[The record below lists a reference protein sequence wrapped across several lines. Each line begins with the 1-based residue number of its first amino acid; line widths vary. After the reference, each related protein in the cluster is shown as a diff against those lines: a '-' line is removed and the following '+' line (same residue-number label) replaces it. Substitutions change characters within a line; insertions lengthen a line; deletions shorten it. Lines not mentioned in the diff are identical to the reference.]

1 MDDISVL
8 ILAKNEAE
16 NIRACIESCR
26 PFAAEVVVID
36 DFSDD
41 DTAQIAEECGARV
54 VRRALNGDWGAQKTF
69 AVQQAAC
76 PWIFVIDADERCTP
90 ELAGEIRKAANAG
103 EQTAYRVTRLNHF
116 GGRPVRHGPLSPDR
130 VTRLLPREG
139 VRIEGLVHEKTV
151 HPYPEKNLAAPM
163 LHYTY
168 DNWDQYLA
176 KMNRYSALSAER
188 YLREGRRPRPFADL
202 WLRPQIAFVKMYFLK
217 LGFLDGALG
226 YALAKNYANYTLNK
240 YIKLQEI
247 YARQAGRS

>member
-1 MDDISVL
+1 
-8 ILAKNEAE
+8 
-16 NIRACIESCR
+16 
-26 PFAAEVVVID
+26 
-36 DFSDD
+36 
-41 DTAQIAEECGARV
+41 
-54 VRRALNGDWGAQKTF
+54 
-69 AVQQAAC
+69 
-76 PWIFVIDADERCTP
+76 
-90 ELAGEIRKAANAG
+90 
-103 EQTAYRVTRLNHF
+103 
-116 GGRPVRHGPLSPDR
+116 
-130 VTRLLPREG
+130 
-139 VRIEGLVHEKTV
+139 
-151 HPYPEKNLAAPM
+151 M